1 MPRLVLFAAAAL
13 LLVALGSTPE
23 LSGEALRRIIT
34 IDYSGGQVRSANLR
48 FGPLYYSHPD
58 PAGIRASVS
67 NLAIYAQNAELR
79 APEGIL
85 IAQAAGQRQARFEG
99 GVRVT
104 RGRLTAQGPELIYS
118 EATGLGVIKGAVEI
132 VVAPRDEGEEPALIS
147 ASEASFEVDTEV
159 STSRGEVR
167 LASGRSTAAAEEV
180 VFEEQRDLAKLT
192 SSQQVR
198 MVRVDEEGRELIITA
213 DEIRVLTADDR
224 LLASG
229 NVVLLSGDTRSRG
242 DTIFFDDRASRA
254 LILGSPAEAVN
265 EADGTR
271 TTGAVLEQRTD
282 LDAVRVYSA
291 PIDFAAE
298 DFALLSE
305 QN

>member
-79 APEGIL
+79 APEGVL
-85 IAQAAGQRQARFEG
+85 IARAAGQRQARFEG

-132 VVAPRDEGEEPALIS
+132 VVAPATR
-147 ASEASFEVDTEV
+147 
-159 STSRGEVR
+159 
-167 LASGRSTAAAEEV
+167 
-180 VFEEQRDLAKLT
+180 AKN
-192 SSQQVR
+192 R
-198 MVRVDEEGRELIITA
+198 R
-213 DEIRVLTADDR
+213 
-224 LLASG
+224 
-229 NVVLLSGDTRSRG
+229 
-242 DTIFFDDRASRA
+242 
-254 LILGSPAEAVN
+254 
-265 EADGTR
+265 
-271 TTGAVLEQRTD
+271 
-282 LDAVRVYSA
+282 
-291 PIDFAAE
+291 
-298 DFALLSE
+298 
-305 QN
+305 